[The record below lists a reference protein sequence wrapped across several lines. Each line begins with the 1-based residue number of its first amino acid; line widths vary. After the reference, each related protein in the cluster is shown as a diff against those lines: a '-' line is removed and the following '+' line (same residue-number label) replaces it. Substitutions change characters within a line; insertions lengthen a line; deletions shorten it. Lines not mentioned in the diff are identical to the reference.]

1 MKDRP
6 WEIKAKEKGQKNLET
21 KSGINKKMQVAKN
34 RQQLITT
41 EVKINRGIVTKCS
54 STLKIICNIYG
65 FS

>member
-41 EVKINRGIVTKCS
+41 EVKIKRGIVTKCS
-54 STLKIICNIYG
+54 
-65 FS
+65 